1 MNYYYLDANNQPV
14 GPLPLDE
21 IRRKAAS
28 GQIPSNPM
36 VAPAGG
42 NQWQPLGAVGASTG
56 FAFDHVLA
64 DAAAAVVRVA
74 REILSAGFVEAAL
87 DLTRRA
93 GHYVVTAAG
102 GLGVIYAIY
111 AAIKDRS
118 VGVVIS
124 ALVLVVGLAFAQFA
138 ARHFFSANQKL
149 LTPTP
154 VSSTALLECIA
165 LLALIVAFSTVMT
178 AITVSIEYAMWQPI
192 IAAILIA
199 VFWIIFGA
207 VALHPET
214 VAVEIAPSGAGQ
226 QVVGL
231 LAFFCKTLL
240 RLVPLS
246 FFGVATLGALA
257 IVLSFFDSA
266 DYVLRML
273 PGEMVP
279 LPGNLGGG
287 GFAGMGAV
295 IFACL
300 LPLVAHLLFILVSL
314 PLDLWRSILTVPE
327 KLDALKR

>member
-1 MNYYYLDANNQPV
+1 M
-14 GPLPLDE
+14 
-21 IRRKAAS
+21 
-28 GQIPSNPM
+28 
-36 VAPAGG
+36 
-42 NQWQPLGAVGASTG
+42 
-56 FAFDHVLA
+56 LA
-64 DAAAAVVRVA
+64 DAAASVVRA
-74 REILSAGFVEAAL
+74 AQGALSAGFVEAAL

-93 GHYVVTAAG
+93 GHYIVTAAG

-111 AAIKDRS
+111 AAVKSRS

-124 ALVLVVGLAFAQFA
+124 ALVLLVGLAFAQFA
-138 ARHFFSANQKL
+138 ARHFFRVNQKL
-149 LTPTP
+149 LMPTP
-154 VSSTALLECIA
+154 VSSSALLECIA
-165 LLALIVAFSTVMT
+165 LLALIVALSTVVT
-178 AITVSIEYAMWQPI
+178 AITVSIEYSTWEPI
-192 IAAILIA
+192 IPAVLMAA
-199 VFWIIFGA
+199 FWVIFGA

-214 VAVEIAPSGAGQ
+214 VVVEIGPSGAGL

-231 LAFFCKTLL
+231 LAFFCKALL

-246 FFGVATLGALA
+246 FFAVATLGALA

-266 DYVLRML
+266 GYVLRMI

-287 GFAGMGAV
+287 GFAGLGAV